1 MATSSS
7 SQQPNP
13 APTPNPA
20 PKPGSDNS
28 KQRIIAIA
36 AVVIIALLGVNIFLL
51 VNKAK
56 QTRLNEGLTAQLD
69 ESEQLKAELEKQYY
83 EALSELE
90 GMRGSNEELNALI
103 EKQKEDLKSQKDQI
117 ETLLRDSRN
126 LAAARQKIKEL
137 NAQVEQYLAEI
148 NQLRSENEQLAAQ
161 NSELSEVKD
170 SLNSE
175 LSTQLANNQELS
187 TAQAALVSEKQQ
199 LEARASDLSYK
210 VNMASVI
217 KVDEFDI
224 NGLKIRNNDKRAKKR
239 FAKNIDELEVC
250 FNTTANEVAEPGVEE
265 FFVRI
270 VNPLG
275 ETLAIE
281 NLGSGTLV
289 NQASGEQ
296 VRYTQVKEV
305 DYNRQA
311 STLCMVW
318 APNQPFQEGEYVIE
332 VYNKGHLAG
341 SSTFELK

>member
-7 SQQPNP
+7 SQNPNP
-13 APTPNPA
+13 KPTPNPA
-20 PKPGSDNS
+20 PKSGSDNS

-56 QTRLNEGLTAQLD
+56 QARLNEGLTAQLD

-103 EKQKEDLKSQKDQI
+103 EQQKEDLKAQKDQI
-117 ETLLRDSRN
+117 ESLLRDKRN

-161 NSELSEVKD
+161 NTELSEVKD
-170 SLNSE
+170 SLSSE
-175 LSTQLANNQELS
+175 LSTQLATNEELS
-187 TAQAALVSEKQQ
+187 TAQAALVSEKQA
-199 LEARASDLSYK
+199 LEEEASDLSYK
-210 VNMASVI
+210 VTMASVV
-217 KVDEFDI
+217 KVNEFDMT
-224 NGLKIRNNDKRAKKR
+224 GLKIRKNGKRAKKR

-250 FNTTANEVAEPGVEE
+250 FNTTVNEVAEPGVEE

-270 VNPLG
+270 VNALG

-281 NLGSGTLV
+281 NMGSGTLV

-305 DYNRQA
+305 NYNRNA
-311 STLCMVW
+311 NTLCMVW
-318 APNQPFQEGEYVIE
+318 APNQPFQEGEYVVE